1 MSKVIFVLKMFI
13 VGERFKVSNHDRIA
27 IKKLTEFIIYVYVYY
42 WFKIPLAADAPI
54 LTIQLWQDLKSWEL
68 NDKKISVACQKKLD
82 RHTWYIMARHVVFAF
97 WSQSVDD
104 STKEA
109 MAKALIT
116 SPKEKIDL
124 GKPELPRMK
133 IPILL
138 NLGSCSR

>member
-1 MSKVIFVLKMFI
+1 
-13 VGERFKVSNHDRIA
+13 
-27 IKKLTEFIIYVYVYY
+27 
-42 WFKIPLAADAPI
+42 
-54 LTIQLWQDLKSWEL
+54 
-68 NDKKISVACQKKLD
+68 
-82 RHTWYIMARHVVFAF
+82 MAKHIVFAF

-109 MAKALIT
+109 MAKAPIT
-116 SPKEKIDL
+116 SLKEKIDL